1 MNLWKFGKFG
11 IFERKHQF
19 FRQDSVRHIQ
29 TRLDLTYSDIIH
41 AKITKNKKK
50 FLPFF
55 PFNGCAGPQV
65 EAKSIT
71 LKKSPY

>member
-11 IFERKHQF
+11 IFGRKHQF

-55 PFNGCAGPQV
+55 PFKQNLSVVKNP
-65 EAKSIT
+65 KNPFS
-71 LKKSPY
+71 